1 MAIVCSFLAASRRY
15 TRGTKVFAAST
26 FLHEEAYVAINFLSR
41 CKAIVRGGLWIAGAG
56 SLIMALST
64 AARAQVKTQPEDPL
78 HAWNVGSDPASLDA
92 WVHQRLAAAQAN
104 IDKVTAVNGAH
115 TVENTLRPFDN
126 AQNEL
131 AIAGNE
137 AYLMFAV
144 GDSAELRNKGQAMV
158 AAVASTATD
167 LSLNQ
172 KVYKALAAVPLPAND
187 AATKHYLER
196 TLLEYRLS
204 GVDKDDATR
213 AKIRQLQD
221 RITAQSLVFGRNIA
235 DDVRQVTATKAQLDG
250 LPADYIARHKPA
262 ADGTYTLTTDSPD
275 STPVMSFAKDADL
288 RKRMFLAYTG
298 RAYPKNV
305 AVLKDILMAR
315 QELAT
320 TLGYPTY
327 ADLATA
333 DQMIGSASNLKAFLN
348 QVDDA
353 SREIGKREYGQ
364 LLEFAQKQ
372 QPGLTSISDADAGYW
387 SEQYRR
393 SKYNFDAQS
402 VRPYF
407 PYNEVQAGILKTAAR
422 LFHVEFRQVT
432 DARTWDASVAV
443 FDVFD
448 TVGANKGK
456 KLGRIYLDMHPR
468 EGKDKWFSSAPMVPG
483 IRGRQLPEGALICNF
498 SGGTAGDPGLME
510 YSEVVTFFHEFGHLM
525 HHVLGGQGPW
535 SGQGG
540 FNVEGDFVEAP
551 SQMLEEMFRDKT
563 IISSFAKDYK
573 TGATI
578 PADLFERMNA
588 ADAYGRGRW
597 VQRQLLYANYSL
609 QLHDR
614 PPADVDFDA
623 LLQED
628 TKQFS
633 PFTFVDGDRMYT
645 SFTHLTG
652 YASNYYTY
660 VLDKVIAV
668 DFFAQFDKANLL
680 DGSTAMRYRKTVLE
694 QGATRPA
701 AVLVKDFLGRPQ
713 SIGALK
719 TWMMVEFQT
728 APKEKV
734 AGGR

>member
-1 MAIVCSFLAASRRY
+1 MAMDFFLRR
-15 TRGTKVFAAST
+15 G
-26 FLHEEAYVAINFLSR
+26 E
-41 CKAIVRGGLWIAGAG
+41 IVRSGLWGAGVRVGAGA
-56 SLIMALST
+56 LIVAFSI
-64 AARAQVKTQPEDPL
+64 AAQAQTKPPVEDPL
-78 HAWNVGSDPASLDA
+78 HAWNAGSEPASLDA
-92 WVHQRLAAAQAN
+92 WVHQRLAAAQASV
-104 IDKVTAVNGAH
+104 DKVVAVKGAH
-115 TVENTLRPFDN
+115 SVENTLRPFDD

-131 AIAGNE
+131 SIAGSE

-144 GDSAELRNKGQAMV
+144 GDSAELRNKGQAL
-158 AAVASTATD
+158 AAVVSSAATD

-172 KVYKALAAVPLPAND
+172 KVYQALVAVPLPAND

-204 GVDKDDATR
+204 GVDKDDAAR

-235 DDVRQVTATKAQLDG
+235 DDVRKVTATKAALDG

-288 RKRMFLAYTG
+288 RRRMYLAYTD

-305 AVLKDILMAR
+305 EVLKDILMAR

-320 TLGYPTY
+320 TLGYATY

-333 DQMIGSASNLKAFLN
+333 DQMIGSASNLKSFLN
-348 QVDDA
+348 QVDEA
-353 SREIGKREYGQ
+353 SRDIGKREYAM

-372 QPGLTSISDADAGYW
+372 QPGLTSISASDSGFW

-393 SKYNFDAQS
+393 SKYDFDAQS

-407 PYNEVQAGILKTAAR
+407 PYDEVQAGVLKTAAR
-422 LFHVEFRQVT
+422 LFHVEFRKVT
-432 DARTWDASVAV
+432 DAKTWDASVAV

-448 TVGANKGK
+448 AASAGKGE

-468 EGKDKWFSSAPMVPG
+468 EGKDKWFSSAPLVPG

-498 SGGTAGDPGLME
+498 SGGNFSGGTAGDPGLME
-510 YSEVVTFFHEFGHLM
+510 YGEVVTFFHEFGHLM
-525 HHVLGGQGPW
+525 HHVLGGQGSW

-563 IISSFAKDYK
+563 IISSFAKNYK

-597 VQRQLLYANYSL
+597 VQRQLMYANYSL

-614 PPADVDFDA
+614 PPADVNFDA
-623 LLQED
+623 LLQQD

-633 PFTFVDGDRMYT
+633 PFTFVDGDRMYA

-680 DGSTAMRYRKTVLE
+680 DGPTAMRYRKTVLE

-713 SIGALK
+713 SIDALK
-719 TWMMVEFQT
+719 SWMMVEFQT
-728 APKEKV
+728 TPKAK
-734 AGGR
+734 